1 MTLARATLIALAVA
15 AVVLV
20 IAVLPAEY
28 GIDPTGIGRATGML
42 SLYEA
47 GAGVTP
53 TAAVITA
60 DPSGPLVPAQG
71 KYKTDVMAF
80 TLAPGDWIEYKYTLP
95 LGATMLYTWSAEGDV
110 EFDFHTE
117 PEGKGAAGSESFEK
131 GEAAAGH
138 GSYRARY
145 NGIHG
150 WYWRNNGRSEVTVR
164 LTTAGFYTE
173 ARQFRPDGTTRAK
186 YLEDVR

>member
-1 MTLARATLIALAVA
+1 MTLGKATLIALAVA
-15 AVVLV
+15 AVVL
-20 IAVLPAEY
+20 ITIVLPAEY
-28 GIDPTGIGRATGML
+28 GIDPTGVGGATGML

-47 GAGVTP
+47 GAGVNP

-60 DPSGPLVPAQG
+60 DPSGPLVAVPA

-80 TLAPGDWIEYKYTLP
+80 TLAPGDWIEYKYNLAT
-95 LGATMLYTWSAEGDV
+95 GATMIYTWSAESEV

-150 WYWRNNGRSEVTVR
+150 WYWRNNGRAEVTVR

-186 YLEDVR
+186 FLEDVR